1 VVGGSQG
8 YVYALNA
15 TNGANLWKY
24 STNGGDSSPAV
35 VNGIIYVGSGYGEVY
50 ALGSSPA
57 SSNIVFII
65 VGVVVVVV
73 VVAAVVV
80 LIFRKRLKTKPISA
94 ETTQQNSASVYSDC
108 ARFSKP

>member
-15 TNGANLWKY
+15 TNGLNLWKY
-24 STNGGDSSPAV
+24 STDSGDSSPAV
-35 VNGIIYVGSGYGEVY
+35 VNGIIYVGSGNGEIY

-65 VGVVVVVV
+65 VGVVAVVVI
-73 VVAAVVV
+73 VAAVVV
-80 LIFRKRLKTKPISA
+80 LIFRKRRRTKIISPQS
-94 ETTQQNSASVYSDC
+94 TS
-108 ARFSKP
+108 